1 MGFLIRLSGKEEKE
15 IELFLEIAADNII
28 EGKVISFPTNSVYG
42 IGGDPQNLDLIERL
56 FDIKFRD
63 RSKGFLLLVSDYE
76 EALKIAEF
84 NSVAKRLANYF
95 WPGQLTLILKRKEP
109 NIIPLEVSA
118 FKKTI
123 GIRVPENK
131 IILKI
136 LNILKSRGY
145 FGGIIG
151 TSANYSGEPPS
162 ISGDQVVKKILS
174 PIDLIL
180 DGGKSKSKLPTTI
193 IDCTTEKLK
202 FLRIGKIS
210 EEDVLRVLTLDVNRN
225 NGGELNEKF

>member
-210 EEDVLRVLTLDVNRN
+210 EEDILRVLEEN
-225 NGGELNEKF
+225 